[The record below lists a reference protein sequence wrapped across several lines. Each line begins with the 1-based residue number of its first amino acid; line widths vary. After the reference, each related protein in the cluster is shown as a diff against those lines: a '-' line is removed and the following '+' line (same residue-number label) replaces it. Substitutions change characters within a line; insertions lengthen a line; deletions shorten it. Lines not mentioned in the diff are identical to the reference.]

1 VKSSIT
7 HLKNEAALWFLLTF
21 DSQPVSGP
29 ILKKG
34 LMGQDEGWLTF
45 TIRKI

>member
-7 HLKNEAALWFLLTF
+7 HLKNEAGLWFVLTF

-29 ILKKG
+29 ILEKG
-34 LMGQDEGWLTF
+34 SVSRNQGWLTF